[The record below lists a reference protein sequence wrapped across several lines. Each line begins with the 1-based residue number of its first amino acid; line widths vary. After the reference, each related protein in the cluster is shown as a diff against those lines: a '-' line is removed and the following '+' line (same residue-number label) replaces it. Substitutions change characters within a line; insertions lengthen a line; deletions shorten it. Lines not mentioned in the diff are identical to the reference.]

1 MRPLKLTMQA
11 FGPYANRVTVDFDK
25 LGNKGVYLITG
36 DTGSGKTTIFD
47 GISYALFDK
56 TSLEERDAS
65 QLRSKYAPEELST
78 EVELTFLYDDKE
90 YSVKRTPQYKY
101 VNKNGVES
109 TKPSTVELTLPKGK
123 VFSGKKKETDSKI
136 KEIIGLEYDQF
147 KRIVMIA
154 QGDFKQLLLD
164 KAGRI
169 EIFRKIFDTNYL
181 LDIQDQL
188 KEERKQLKQ
197 DCKDG
202 QSSISQYFDEIYYDE
217 DDDLSIEL
225 EELDDTNIDEINKVV
240 TKINK
245 CDEKLIASI
254 DKDLKENGTQL
265 AQVNQKLGLAKKY
278 REFKDKLDKATKLKT
293 SINQELSKAKTELEK
308 LKKQKPAITAK
319 EKELVKLESELK
331 KYETVDKKQEAL
343 DNLLDKLETSRS
355 NKDKQEKLSKTT
367 KKTIEAI
374 QKQLDAFGNVEAE
387 LTKLNSELDAGYSIQ
402 ESLEDLSEQYETLNT
417 LTKDLDLAQKDYIKK
432 TEEAN
437 KLREKYETLNQLF
450 LDNQAG
456 ILARSLVNNKPCP
469 VCGSL
474 EHPNPAKVAIKAPT
488 ETELKKIKAQVE
500 LFNSNEKSASAKASK
515 IVTQLEECKKAV
527 LKLSK
532 RLLKCDDIEKIGK
545 LLDAELSKMD
555 KLIETLENKIE
566 KLENNKEKAKK
577 LSSDLKKQQDA
588 YAKCEKSVNDLNTKI
603 SADEASFKAKEKEIK
618 ELTKSLKYDCLDDA
632 EEAYDE
638 LSEEIDEFNKSYEST
653 NKENQELAKQ
663 LVSYTTQ
670 VDEYTNQLK
679 DVVKVDD
686 KPLVNKKDI
695 LDEEKEELTEQ
706 LKEVTSRYKINTKA
720 LNNLNKAYKAIESTE
735 KKLEWVNVLCDT
747 ANGTLNGKDK
757 ITFETY
763 IQMSYFDRILVYGNS
778 RLEIMTNGQYSFVRG
793 EEGLDLSV
801 IDHYNGTTREVST
814 LSGGESFMAALSLA
828 LGMSDEVQ
836 ARASSVQIDTMFVD
850 EGFGSLDNDSLSKA
864 LDSLQELSEGNRLV
878 GVISHIPELKN
889 RIDKKIVVTKNKA
902 AGSEIKL
909 EL

>member
-101 VNKNGVES
+101 VNRNGVES
-109 TKPSTVELTLPKGK
+109 TKPSTVELVLPKGK
-123 VFSGKKKETDSKI
+123 VFSGKKKETDNKI

-164 KAGRI
+164 KAGRV

-202 QSSISQYFDEIYYDE
+202 QNSISQYFNEIYYDE
-217 DDDLSIEL
+217 DDDLAIEL
-225 EELDDTNIDEINKVV
+225 EELDDANIDEINKVV
-240 TKINK
+240 TKINNS
-245 CDEKLIASI
+245 DEKLIASI
-254 DKDLKENGTQL
+254 DKNLKENGTQL
-265 AQVNQKLGLAKKY
+265 AQINQKLGLAKKY
-278 REFKDKLDKATKLKT
+278 REFKEKLDKATKLKT
-293 SINQELSKAKTELEK
+293 STNQELIKVKTEFEK
-308 LKKQKPAITAK
+308 LKKQKSFYATK
-319 EKELVKLESELK
+319 EKELVKLEAELK
-331 KYETVDKKQEAL
+331 KYETVDKKQETL
-343 DNLLDKLETSRS
+343 DDLQERIETNKS
-355 NKDKQEKLSKTT
+355 NKDKQEKLSKTA
-367 KKTIEAI
+367 KKTIETI
-374 QKQLDAFGNVEAE
+374 QKQLDDFGNVEAE
-387 LTKLNSELDAGYSIQ
+387 LTKLNSELNTNYSIQ
-402 ESLEDLSEQYETLNT
+402 ESLEELSEQYDELDALNKKLG
-417 LTKDLDLAQKDYIKK
+417 LTQKDYVKK
-432 TEEAN
+432 SEDAC
-437 KLREKYETLNQLF
+437 KLREKYEILNQLF
-450 LDNQAG
+450 LDSQAG
-456 ILARSLVNNKPCP
+456 ILAKNLVNKKPCP

-474 EHPNPAKVAIKAPT
+474 EHPNPAKVPTKAPT
-488 ETELKKIKAQVE
+488 EVELKKLKEQVD
-500 LFNSNEKSASAKASK
+500 LANNNERLASTKASN
-515 IVTQLEECKKAV
+515 VLTQLEECKKTV

-532 RLLKCDDIEKIGK
+532 KLLKCDDFKKIEK
-545 LLDAELSKMD
+545 LLDAELSKIE
-555 KLIETLENKIE
+555 KSIETQENKVE
-566 KLENNKEKAKK
+566 KLEGNKEKSKK
-577 LSSDLKKQQDA
+577 LTAELKKQQETFK
-588 YAKCEKSVNDLNTKI
+588 KCEKIVNDLIAKI
-603 SADEASFKAKEKEIK
+603 SADDASFKAKEKELQ
-618 ELTKSLKYDCLDDA
+618 ELTKALKYDCYDDA

-638 LSEEIDEFNKSYEST
+638 LLDEIETFNESYELAD
-653 NKENQELAKQ
+653 KENQELGKKLAT
-663 LVSYTTQ
+663 YTTQ
-670 VDEYTNQLK
+670 VEEYTNQLK

-686 KPLVNKKDI
+686 KPLASKKDT
-695 LDEEKEELTEQ
+695 LDEEKDELTEQ

-720 LNNLNKAYKAIESTE
+720 LNNLNKTYKTIEATE

-850 EGFGSLDNDSLSKA
+850 EGFGSLDSDSLSKA

-889 RIDKKIVVTKNKA
+889 RIDKKVLVTKNKA
-902 AGSEIKL
+902 NGSEIKL